1 MQDETQQALRELL
14 AGALEPVPPLDGQP
28 LSPSHPLA
36 LHPVA
41 AANDAR
47 YDDERTP
54 ATMAGG
60 NKNGATLF
68 KVAPF
73 FIAFIHFFLDDA
85 GQWLAAW
92 VLAYLAHARPGRAVV
107 KPAARPA
114 IRPDKA

>member
-1 MQDETQQALRELL
+1 
-14 AGALEPVPPLDGQP
+14 
-28 LSPSHPLA
+28 
-36 LHPVA
+36 
-41 AANDAR
+41 
-47 YDDERTP
+47 
-54 ATMAGG
+54 MAGG